1 MDDLLRRDLLTMAQ
15 RYQRRKRAAADSY
28 AALVPVIL
36 AARKSG
42 ATLRAV
48 ADLTGLSF
56 ARIYQIEKAANRGD

>member
-1 MDDLLRRDLLTMAQ
+1 MDDLMRRDLLSMAQ
-15 RYQRRKRAAADSY
+15 QYQRRKRAAADAY

-56 ARIYQIEKAANRGD
+56 ARIYQIEKAAKE